1 MDCIAW
7 CQVFYIR
14 TLNVDLMKVP
24 KAEDVVLNA
33 LALLSMVFVLSG
45 LIRLLSNGSYGLTLL
60 SVGLLLLI
68 VFIIVVA
75 ILRKN
80 RQVAKVGS
88 QV

>member
-1 MDCIAW
+1 
-7 CQVFYIR
+7 
-14 TLNVDLMKVP
+14 MKIP

-33 LALLSMVFVLSG
+33 LAILSMIFVLSG
-45 LIRLLSNGSYGLTLL
+45 LIRLLSNGSYGLALL
-60 SVGLLLLI
+60 SIGFLLLV

-80 RQVAKVGS
+80 RQIAKVGP

>member
-1 MDCIAW
+1 
-7 CQVFYIR
+7 
-14 TLNVDLMKVP
+14 MKVP

>member
-1 MDCIAW
+1 
-7 CQVFYIR
+7 
-14 TLNVDLMKVP
+14 MKIP
-24 KAEDVVLNA
+24 KAEDVVLDA
-33 LALLSMVFVLSG
+33 LAILSMIFVLSG

-80 RQVAKVGS
+80 RQIAKVGP

>member
-1 MDCIAW
+1 
-7 CQVFYIR
+7 
-14 TLNVDLMKVP
+14 MKIL
-24 KAEDVVLNA
+24 KTEDVVLDA
-33 LALLSMVFVLSG
+33 LAILSMIFVLSG

-80 RQVAKVGS
+80 RQVIKVGP